1 MAVAKQLGFDFFS
14 EMLRAARPASP
25 RSTPANADAL
35 APHPPAPMRSP
46 EEALAAQLARQ
57 DAAQR
62 RVEELARL
70 SGRLVDAAKQDDPLR
85 GQSPTDPPALRLAQR
100 LALGLGQPVRLTVT
114 DNRRTML
121 SARRGEGVI
130 EVRLHRMFL
139 DADESFVDTLVR
151 YLGRRD
157 RDAGEAIEAFIAA
170 NRTLIT
176 KPRERRTVLRTRGA
190 HHDLR
195 AIFDTLLPRFSES
208 FDGVHIT
215 WGRLTRRKRGQRGL
229 QLGTYTP
236 AERLVRIH
244 PVLDQ
249 AWVPQFV
256 VATVVHHEMLHHAL
270 PAVEANGKTFFH
282 TPEFRRREAAYP
294 DHLRTEAWERTHLP
308 ALLRSMPR

>member
-1 MAVAKQLGFDFFS
+1 VAKQLGFDFFS
-14 EMLRAARPASP
+14 EMLRGVGSASPRVDSASP
-25 RSTPANADAL
+25 RSPRTTP
-35 APHPPAPMRSP
+35 PTPPRSP
-46 EEALAAQLARQ
+46 EDALAAQRARQ
-57 DAAQR
+57 EAAQR

-70 SGRLVDAAKQDDPLR
+70 SGAKQD
-85 GQSPTDPPALRLAQR
+85 DPPALRLAQR

-139 DADESFVDTLVR
+139 DADETFVDALVR

-157 RDAGEAIEAFIAA
+157 RDAGEAIEAYIAA
-170 NRTLIT
+170 HRTLIT

-195 AIFDTLLPRFSES
+195 AIFDTLLPCFTES

-236 AERLVRIH
+236 AEKLVRIH

-249 AWVPQFV
+249 AWVPPFV

>member
-1 MAVAKQLGFDFFS
+1 MTKQLGFDFFLDARES
-14 EMLRAARPASP
+14 ARPVSP
-25 RSTPANADAL
+25 RASQ
-35 APHPPAPMRSP
+35 PPARTR

-62 RVEELARL
+62 RVEDLARL
-70 SGRLVDAAKQDDPLR
+70 SGRLVDAAKQD
-85 GQSPTDPPALRLAQR
+85 DPPALRLAQR

-139 DADESFVDTLVR
+139 DADDAMIESLVR
-151 YLGRRD
+151 YLGRRE
-157 RDAGEAIEAFIAA
+157 RAAGDAIEAFIAQH
-170 NRTLIT
+170 RTLIT
-176 KPRERRTVLRTRGA
+176 KPRERRTIVRTRGA

-195 AIFDTLLPRFSES
+195 AIFDALLPTFTES

-215 WGRLTRRKRGQRGL
+215 WGRLTRRKRDQRGL

-236 AERLVRIH
+236 AEKLVRIH

-249 AWVPQFV
+249 PWVPQFV

-270 PAVEANGKTFFH
+270 PAVESHGKTYFH
-282 TPEFRRREAAYP
+282 TAEFRRRERAYV
-294 DHLRTEAWERTHLP
+294 DHGRTEAWERLHLP